1 MPSAPILPA
10 IDSHHHFW
18 DPDRGDYPWM
28 TGPVL
33 PIRRVFGPKDMAPLL
48 APAGVR
54 KTVLVQ
60 TWSSLQESREFLAL
74 AEATEFV
81 AGVVAWV
88 DLTAPDVGRTLDDL
102 KAAPGGQWLV
112 GIRHQVHDEADPLWL
127 ARADVRRGLQEVAA
141 RGLVYDL
148 LIRPR
153 ELPVALDTVT
163 ALPDLRFV
171 IDHIAKP
178 EIAKAGFGRWSPL
191 MRPFAATPNV
201 WCKLSGMVTE
211 ADWAHWSPADIRP
224 YIDEVLS
231 IFGPT
236 RCMMGTDWPVSLLA
250 SDYKRTVDL
259 VRDAIAWLSPA
270 DQQAVLWDNAV
281 TAYRLNLV
289 PA

>member
-1 MPSAPILPA
+1 MIPA

-18 DPDRGDYPWM
+18 DPERGDYPWM

-33 PIRRVFGPKDMAPLL
+33 PIRRVFTPEDMAPLL
-48 APAGVR
+48 APAGVQ

-60 TWSSLQESREFLAL
+60 TWSSLEESYEFLAL
-74 AEATEFV
+74 AEATDFV
-81 AGVVAWV
+81 VGVVAWV

-102 KAAPGGQWLV
+102 MAARGGKWLV
-112 GIRHQVHDEADPLWL
+112 GIRHQVHDEADPGWL
-127 ARADVRRGLQEVAA
+127 ARSDVRRGLREVAA

-153 ELPVALDTVT
+153 ELAVSLETVM
-163 ALPDLRFV
+163 ALPELRFV

-178 EIAKAGFGRWSPL
+178 EIAKAGFGRWSAL
-191 MRPFAATPNV
+191 MRPFATTPNV

-211 ADWAHWSPADIRP
+211 ADWARWSPTDIRP
-224 YIDEVLS
+224 YIDEVLR
-231 IFGPT
+231 IFGPA

-259 VRDAIAWLSPA
+259 VRNVIAKLPEA
-270 DQQAVLWDNAV
+270 DQQSILWNSAV
-281 TAYRLNLV
+281 TAYRLNV
-289 PA
+289 TQP

>member
-1 MPSAPILPA
+1 MILA

-18 DPDRGDYPWM
+18 DPERGDYPWM

-33 PIRRVFGPKDMAPLL
+33 PIRRVFGPEDMAPLL
-48 APAGVR
+48 APAGVQ

-60 TWSSLQESREFLAL
+60 TWSSLEESHEFLAL
-74 AEATEFV
+74 AVATDFV
-81 AGVVAWV
+81 VGVVAWV

-102 KAAPGGQWLV
+102 MAARGGKWLV
-112 GIRHQVHDEADPLWL
+112 GIRHQVHDEADPGWL
-127 ARADVRRGLQEVAA
+127 ARSDVRRGLREVAA

-153 ELPVALDTVT
+153 ELAVSLETVM
-163 ALPDLRFV
+163 ALPELRFV

-178 EIAKAGFGRWSPL
+178 EIAKAGFGRWSAL
-191 MRPFAATPNV
+191 MRPFATTPNV

-211 ADWAHWSPADIRP
+211 ADWARWSPTDIRP
-224 YIDEVLS
+224 YIDEVLR
-231 IFGPT
+231 IFGPA

-259 VRDAIAWLSPA
+259 VRNVIAKLPEA
-270 DQQAVLWDNAV
+270 DQQSILWNSAV
-281 TAYRLNLV
+281 TAYRLNV
-289 PA
+289 TQP